1 MVLRASSHSFKV
13 CYNVPTCYDAWLIIY
28 YLNLK
33 HEQKLLDVNAIIS
46 HFYIIL
52 NSELQFCSKK
62 KKTKPFIYKH
72 RNETV
77 FINALKIYF
86 ILEKIYRKNLN
97 LFLLMFDVCTD
108 FSYELRKFVQYH
120 KTRIIMSL
128 DLFKNKGIQ
137 QKLSLNL

>member
-62 KKTKPFIYKH
+62 KKQNH
-72 RNETV
+72 L
-77 FINALKIYF
+77 FINIGT
-86 ILEKIYRKNLN
+86 RQ
-97 LFLLMFDVCTD
+97 FLST
-108 FSYELRKFVQYH
+108 H
-120 KTRIIMSL
+120 
-128 DLFKNKGIQ
+128 
-137 QKLSLNL
+137 